1 MSIKILKLTKYG
13 KVKTCKVVNNEIVT
27 IVITEGFSTKSRNT
41 ILFIEECTNLFPEFP
56 VLETC
61 ITEENLAII
70 VLVRF

>member
-27 IVITEGFSTKSRNT
+27 IVITEGFSIKSRNT
-41 ILFIEECTNLFPEFP
+41 LSFIEECVKLFPEFP
-56 VLETC
+56 MLETC

-70 VLVRF
+70 VLVR